1 MRGETETVT
10 ERIERL
16 NAALEDVRRA
26 VAETNEASQ
35 RLLEEMRDLPPPH
48 RPPRAK
54 DAGFSVPRRVT
65 NEFLKLKSALGES

>member
-35 RLLEEMRDLPPPH
+35 RLLDEIRELPQPF
-48 RPPRAK
+48 RPPRAPE
-54 DAGFSVPRRVT
+54 ATTSRRLPDDL
-65 NEFLKLKSALGES
+65 LKIGSRALRES

>member
-35 RLLEEMRDLPPPH
+35 RLLEEIRELPQPI
-48 RPPRAK
+48 RSPRAL
-54 DAGFSVPRRVT
+54 DATLARQFADDLLTIGSRTLR
-65 NEFLKLKSALGES
+65 ES